1 MLRNADE
8 FARLSPLPFAGTP
21 LLEQTFLMLSRL
33 LATLQVFLAPCCS
46 ALCFLTLR
54 FGLDSNL
61 LWIEDR

>member
-21 LLEQTFLMLSRL
+21 LLEQTLLMLSRL
-33 LATLQVFLAPCCS
+33 LATLQVFLA
-46 ALCFLTLR
+46 FLFAPTLR